1 MLKGELF
8 MANSHTDTIPVNQ
21 RAIIQTGLILLTALF
36 FGVFLPIL
44 FGTGGRGCRAASEVP
59 KAAASAVPQIQV
71 VSGFR
76 D

>member
-1 MLKGELF
+1 MLRGKIP
-8 MANSHTDTIPVNQ
+8 MATSHLETIPVNR

-44 FGTGGRGCRAASEVP
+44 FGTGGRGCRTADGVS
-59 KAAASAVPQIQV
+59 KSAASAIPQIQI
-71 VSGFR
+71 VSGSP